1 MADFSGKLGDYE
13 VSAFDL
19 ISHNGHIEDLKDKLV
34 SFQLYEDMYSPSL
47 SAKISILDTQ
57 GLINYVPII
66 GQETVNISF
75 ITARGQTPIN
85 LNMTVTKVTGLESE
99 SATQTFNIETVTS
112 DMVKNFETRISQS
125 FSGSA
130 TEIAQQCFSKGGFS
144 KLLEIEPSDDRYE
157 QESALVIPNMTPFKA
172 MTFLCD
178 KAFSETYKSSS
189 YVFFE
194 TTKGYNMKP
203 MESFVET
210 PHSNEFSIGSLKS
223 SGEDTRL
230 RDFNSENKKVQSYN
244 FDSSFSVLDNITR
257 GMYVGNATT
266 VDLLTRNT
274 SKLTHSFWDN
284 YNDYRI
290 LNDGPFQ
297 DVSGTGRQYRP
308 NTNYVVP
315 ERRLN
320 DTSIYNQDKTFLQKM
335 YHKQLMNNIKCTIT
349 VYGDSDL
356 TAGQTVDLKVPLF
369 SSVDSG
375 ELDKYYSGKYLIIA
389 IRHRLEVGRY
399 SMDIEM
405 VKDSF
410 NDSLPSPI
418 PQLVGRAG

>member
-1 MADFSGKLGDYE
+1 M
-13 VSAFDL
+13 
-19 ISHNGHIEDLKDKLV
+19 
-34 SFQLYEDMYSPSL
+34 
-47 SAKISILDTQ
+47 
-57 GLINYVPII
+57 
-66 GQETVNISF
+66 
-75 ITARGQTPIN
+75 
-85 LNMTVTKVTGLESE
+85 
-99 SATQTFNIETVTS
+99 
-112 DMVKNFETRISQS
+112 
-125 FSGSA
+125 
-130 TEIAQQCFSKGGFS
+130 
-144 KLLEIEPSDDRYE
+144 
-157 QESALVIPNMTPFKA
+157 
-172 MTFLCD
+172 
-178 KAFSETYKSSS
+178 
-189 YVFFE
+189 
-194 TTKGYNMKP
+194 
-203 MESFVET
+203 
-210 PHSNEFSIGSLKS
+210 
-223 SGEDTRL
+223 
-230 RDFNSENKKVQSYN
+230 
-244 FDSSFSVLDNITR
+244 DNITR